1 MANTER
7 KEHRITLP
15 QHLRTRA
22 QERADQ
28 LGYSSMLEYVSE
40 LVVVDTSPLI
50 TRGVAQV
57 PQSPP
62 QQETPTIDVSSGDGW
77 GAEV

>member
-15 QHLRTRA
+15 HHLRTRA
-22 QERADQ
+22 QQRADE

-50 TRGVAQV
+50 ARGVAQV
-57 PQSPP
+57 PQSPS
-62 QQETPTIDVSSGDGW
+62 QETPTIAVSSGDGW